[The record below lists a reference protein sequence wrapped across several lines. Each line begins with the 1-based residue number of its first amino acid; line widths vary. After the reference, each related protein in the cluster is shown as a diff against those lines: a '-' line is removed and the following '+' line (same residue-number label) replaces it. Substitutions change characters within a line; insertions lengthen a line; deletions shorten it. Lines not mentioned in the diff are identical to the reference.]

1 MKPDAVLDAF
11 AAGKITREEAKG
23 LLMASLVTSAGCA
36 KLDMHRQQ
44 RTGGPEVIYCE
55 GKTPEQVAAIFE
67 AAVGHSGRVLGTRAD
82 RKHFEA
88 LSGMGAKYDP
98 VSRLIRVGGGEDAA
112 RGKVVVVSAGTS
124 DLPVAEEAAG
134 TAEYLGSR
142 VERHFDCGVA
152 GIHRLFAVLDEM
164 TDAAAIIAV
173 AGMEGALP
181 SVLGGLVSPPVIAVP
196 TSVGYG
202 ASFQGL
208 AALLTMMNSCS
219 PGVAVVNIDNGFG
232 AGFLAHKINMRSA
245 GAATARLGP
254 TLEEMADATQA

>member
-11 AAGKITREEAKG
+11 AVGTISREEAKR
-23 LLMASLVTSAGCA
+23 LLMASLVTDAGCA
-36 KLDMHRQQ
+36 RLDMHRKQ
-44 RTGGPEVIYCE
+44 RTGGPEVIYCQ
-55 GKTPEQVAAIFE
+55 GKTPAQVATIFE
-67 AAVGHSGRVLGTRAD
+67 AAVGHSGRVLGTRAGQEHYD
-82 RKHFEA
+82 A
-88 LSGMGAKYDP
+88 LPSFLGATYDP
-98 VSRLIRVGGGEDAA
+98 VSRLLWVGGAA
-112 RGKVVVVSAGTS
+112 ESAQGKIVVVSAGTS

-152 GIHRLFAVLDEM
+152 GIHRLFAVVDEM
-164 TDAAAIIAV
+164 ADAAAIVAV

-181 SVLGGLVSPPVIAVP
+181 SVLGGLVAPPVIAVP

-202 ASFQGL
+202 ANFQGL

-232 AGFLAHKINMRSA
+232 AGFLAHKINMRRAAAPQSLP
-245 GAATARLGP
+245 GAVGMGER
-254 TLEEMADATQA
+254 